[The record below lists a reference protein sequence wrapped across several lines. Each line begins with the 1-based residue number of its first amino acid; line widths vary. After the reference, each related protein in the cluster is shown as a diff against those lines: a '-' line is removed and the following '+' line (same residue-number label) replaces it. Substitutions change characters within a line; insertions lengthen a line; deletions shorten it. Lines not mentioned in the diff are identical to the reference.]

1 MNPPRSIFP
10 ALALLASLGASASR
24 AGEPKL
30 IYEQLCASCHGSALE
45 GGKGPALLGELKHGD
60 DAPALARAI
69 KAGFPATGMPPAGAQ
84 LTDAD
89 IATLV
94 VHLREARAH
103 RVVPGPAAPLD
114 QQLVRSSERHAFRI
128 EAIVQNGLQVPWSF
142 DWLPDGRI
150 LLTERAGRLRI
161 IEDGKLLPDPI
172 AGLPEV
178 IERGEGGLMAVRVA
192 PDYATSGWIYL
203 TFSDPGAPGH
213 AMTKI
218 VRGKLDGHRF
228 TDLETIFSL
237 PQEKYQEG
245 YVLFGSR
252 LEFDRGYLFFTV
264 GERGRTGD
272 AQKLE
277 VPNGKVHRVRPDGS
291 VPSDNPYADT
301 PGAWGSIWSYGHRNP
316 QGLAINP
323 VTHEIWESEHGPRG
337 GDELN
342 FIREGRNYGWPVI
355 TYGINYEGTPISDK
369 TSAPRMEQPARHWTP
384 SIAISPIAFYT
395 GDKFPGWKGHLFAGS
410 LAQQQLFQFQ
420 VEDGKVL
427 HEEEIFSKLGRV
439 REIRTGP
446 DGCLYVALEQIGA
459 ASGWLV
465 RLVPVTP

>member
-1 MNPPRSIFP
+1 MRFQLLLIPLFALGGALFAGAEEP
-10 ALALLASLGASASR
+10 ANAAYA
-24 AGEPKL
+24 
-30 IYEQLCASCHGSALE
+30 QLCASCHGAALE
-45 GGKGPALLGELKHGD
+45 GGKGPGLLGELKHGD
-60 DAPALARAI
+60 DAAALARAI
-69 KAGFPATGMPPAGAQ
+69 KAGFPLTGMPPAGAQ

-94 VHLREARAH
+94 VHLREARAN
-103 RVVPGPAAPLD
+103 RVVPGPAEPLD
-114 QQLVRSSERHAFRI
+114 QRLVRSSEKHTFRI
-128 EAIVQNGLQVPWSF
+128 EAVVSDGLQVPWSF

-150 LLTERAGRLRI
+150 LLTERIGRLRLVT
-161 IEDGKLLPDPI
+161 DGKLDPEPV
-172 AGLPEV
+172 AGIPEV

-192 PDYATSGWIYL
+192 PDYAQSGWIYL
-203 TFSDPGAPGH
+203 TFSEAGAPEH

-228 TDLETIFSL
+228 TDLETVFSL
-237 PQEKYQEG
+237 PKEKYQEG

-277 VPNGKVHRVRPDGS
+277 IPNGKVHRVRPDGS

-316 QGLAINP
+316 QGLAIDP
-323 VTHEIWESEHGPRG
+323 ATHEIWESEHGPRG

-342 FIREGRNYGWPVI
+342 LIREGANYGWPVI
-355 TYGINYEGTPISDK
+355 TLGMNYDGTAVSEK

-384 SIAISPIAFYT
+384 SLAVSPIAFYS
-395 GDKFPGWKGHLFAGS
+395 GDKFPAWKGSLFLGS
-410 LAQQQLFQFQ
+410 LATQKLLRLEVADGQ
-420 VEDGKVL
+420 VV
-427 HEEEIFSKLGRV
+427 HEEELFSHLGRV
-439 REIRTGP
+439 RDIRTGP
-446 DGCLYVALEQIGA
+446 DGCLYLALEQIGG

-465 RLVPVTP
+465 RLVPAER

>member
-1 MNPPRSIFP
+1 MRFARLLFP
-10 ALALLASLGASASR
+10 FLALGGALFAQ
-24 AGEPKL
+24 AEPANAA
-30 IYEQLCASCHGSALE
+30 YAQLCASCHGANLE
-45 GGKGPALLGELKHGD
+45 GGKGPALLGALKHGD

-69 KAGFPATGMPPAGAQ
+69 KAGFPLTGMPPAGAQ

-94 VHLREARAH
+94 VHLREARAQ

-114 QQLVRSSERHAFRI
+114 QQLIRTSEKHAFRI
-128 EAIVQNGLQVPWSF
+128 EAIVQDGLQVPWSF

-150 LLTERAGRLRI
+150 LLTERIGRLRVI
-161 IEDGKLLPDPI
+161 KDGKLLPDPV
-172 AGLPEV
+172 AGIPEV

-192 PDYATSGWIYL
+192 PDYAQSGWIYL
-203 TFSDPGAPGH
+203 TFSDPGAPEH

-218 VRGKLDGHRF
+218 VRGKLDGNRF
-228 TDLETIFSL
+228 TDLEIIFSL
-237 PQEKYQEG
+237 PEEKYPEG

-252 LEFDRGYLFFTV
+252 IEFDRGYLFFTV
-264 GERGRTGD
+264 GERGQTGD

-342 FIREGRNYGWPVI
+342 FIREGKNYGWPAI
-355 TYGINYEGTPISDK
+355 TYGINYEGTPVSDK
-369 TSAPRMEQPARHWTP
+369 THAPRMEQPARHWTP
-384 SIAISPIAFYT
+384 SIAVSPIAFYT
-395 GDKFPGWKGHLFAGS
+395 GNQFPDWKGSLFIGS
-410 LAQQQLFQFQ
+410 LAQQQLFRFQ
-420 VEDGKVL
+420 VEDGKIL

-446 DGCLYVALEQIGA
+446 DGYLYVALEQIGA